1 MRCDEVRDLR
11 IEWLR
16 GRLPEERARAVDGH
30 LVGCA
35 SCRAD
40 LEEERRLDRVLDV
53 VPPAEAPQGFVQG
66 VLARTAGRL
75 ARARL
80 VRWAA
85 TVAAAL
91 LITVFT
97 IHARD
102 DSRLTAEEEEIV
114 AHLDLLEDMP
124 VVETADLVDDASAAD
139 DLDLAAD
146 VGEELY

>member
-1 MRCDEVRDLR
+1 MRCDEIRDLR
-11 IEWLR
+11 IDWLR
-16 GRLPEERARAVDGH
+16 GRLPEERAREVDGH

-40 LEEERRLDRVLDV
+40 LEEERRLDHILDA
-53 VPPAEAPQGFVQG
+53 VPSVEVPRGFAQG

-75 ARARL
+75 VRL
-80 VRWAA
+80 RVVRWVA
-85 TVAAAL
+85 TVAAAV
-91 LITVFT
+91 LITVLT

-114 AHLDLLEDMP
+114 AHLDVLEDMP
-124 VVETADLVDDASAAD
+124 VVETADLVDDASAAED
-139 DLDLAAD
+139 FDLAAD